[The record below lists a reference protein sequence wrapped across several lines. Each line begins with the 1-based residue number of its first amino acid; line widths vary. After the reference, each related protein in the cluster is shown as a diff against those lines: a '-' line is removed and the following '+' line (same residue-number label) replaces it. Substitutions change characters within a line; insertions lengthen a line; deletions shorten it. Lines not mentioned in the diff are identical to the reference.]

1 MIGNIQLFPSIT
13 NQIPAYPIWQL
24 TVEQYHTM
32 ISTGILIDGD
42 PVELLEGWL
51 VIKMPKNPPHSF
63 TTQMLR
69 EILAAMLPLGWFV
82 DDQEPIT
89 TEDSEPEPDLSI
101 VRGERRMYCDR
112 HPSPEDLELVVE
124 VADSSLERDRNIK
137 KRIYARAGI
146 PVYWIVNLPE
156 RQIEVYSQPD
166 RNLEGER
173 SNYQQCQIFAATTE
187 VPIYLSGK
195 NIGSLKGEDIFT

>member
-1 MIGNIQLFPSIT
+1 MSNAQLSPPIT
-13 NQIPAYPIWQL
+13 TKIPPYPIWQL

-32 ISTGILIDGD
+32 ITTGILTDGD

-51 VIKMPKNPPHSF
+51 VIKMSKNPPHSF

-69 EILAAMLPLGWFV
+69 EILTIFLPLGWFV
-82 DDQEPIT
+82 NDQEPIT
-89 TEDSEPEPDLSI
+89 TGDSEPEPDLSI
-101 VRGERRMYCDR
+101 VQGERRMYCDR
-112 HPSPEDLELVVE
+112 HPSPEDLGLVIE
-124 VADSSLERDRNIK
+124 VADSSLERDRTIK

-146 PVYWIVNLPE
+146 PIYWIVNLPE

-166 RNLEGER
+166 NNLEGER
-173 SNYQQCQIFAATTE
+173 SDYQQCQIFNAATE

-195 NIGSLKGEDIFT
+195 NIGNLKGQDIFP

>member
-1 MIGNIQLFPSIT
+1 MISNTQLSPPVT
-13 NQIPAYPIWQL
+13 NKIPTHPIWQL

-32 ISTGILIDGD
+32 ISTEILMDGD

-51 VIKMPKNPPHSF
+51 VMKMPKNPPHSF

-69 EILAAMLPLGWFV
+69 EVLAAMLPLGWFV

-89 TEDSEPEPDLSI
+89 AEDSEPEPDLSI
-101 VRGERRMYCDR
+101 VRGDRRMYSDR
-112 HPSPEDLELVVE
+112 HPSPEDLGLVIE
-124 VADSSLERDRNIK
+124 VADSSVECDRTIK

-166 RNLEGER
+166 NSSER
-173 SNYQQCQIFAATTE
+173 SDYQQCQIFDPTTE
-187 VPIYLSGK
+187 VPIYLHGE
-195 NIGSLKGEDIFT
+195 IVGGLKGQDIFS

>member
-1 MIGNIQLFPSIT
+1 MISKLQLSPPIT
-13 NQIPAYPIWQL
+13 NKIPPYPIWQL

-32 ISTGILIDGD
+32 ITTGILTDGD

-51 VIKMPKNPPHSF
+51 AMKISKAPSHSF
-63 TTQMLR
+63 TTQVLR
-69 EILAAMLPLGWFV
+69 EILADRLPFGWFINCH
-82 DDQEPIT
+82 EPIT
-89 TEDSEPEPDLSI
+89 TGDSEPEPDLSI
-101 VRGERRMYCDR
+101 VRGDRRMYSDR
-112 HPSPEDLELVVE
+112 HPYPEDVELVIE

-166 RNLEGER
+166 HNSEGER
-173 SNYQQCQIFAATTE
+173 SNYQECQIFDATTE

-195 NIGSLKGEDIFT
+195 NIGSFKGENIFP